1 MRFVETETGKGH
13 DALDRRP
20 KLRAAVE
27 EARHRGGPVVIAKL
41 DQMSRDVAFV
51 SRLMAEKVPFI
62 VAELGSDVDP
72 FMLHIYAAVA
82 EKERRPISERTRVG
96 LARLKAPGVKLGN
109 PRAAEATV
117 LVRAQPTGQSRSR
130 RQAHARP
137 SRRDHCRGVTT
148 NAAPPGVTGTRPE

>member
-82 EKERRPISERTRVG
+82 EKSGGRFPSGRGSAWRG
-96 LARLKAPGVKLGN
+96 SKLQ
-109 PRAAEATV
+109 V
-117 LVRAQPTGQSRSR
+117 
-130 RQAHARP
+130 
-137 SRRDHCRGVTT
+137 
-148 NAAPPGVTGTRPE
+148 